1 MIKYDLFDIKKNISI
16 IEICDINS
24 LKKINFLREF
34 DAIFIY
40 NKKTEIDL
48 NNFFLL
54 ARILIDKKPQMLF
67 TIGSYAE
74 KIHDLFDEAIFESEY
89 KNNMEINI
97 LTSYF
102 NAISKEALK
111 DIFSMIISD
120 NVVVV
125 IFSDM
130 PNSHNKVDFLFNGV
144 IDEKAINEITLKIK
158 TLINY

>member
-34 DAIFIY
+34 DAIFLY

-67 TIGSYAE
+67 VI
-74 KIHDLFDEAIFESEY
+74 
-89 KNNMEINI
+89 
-97 LTSYF
+97 TS
-102 NAISKEALK
+102 
-111 DIFSMIISD
+111 
-120 NVVVV
+120 
-125 IFSDM
+125 
-130 PNSHNKVDFLFNGV
+130 
-144 IDEKAINEITLKIK
+144 
-158 TLINY
+158 